1 MQKKR
6 RVLLIYFERSKI
18 KMSKG
23 ENVPMMYERFPAVAA
38 LNRVQGFNPL
48 KMMRRMVSE
57 KTGEEVWRLDLQYKK
72 LWFRLAH
79 PTGRIRLNA
88 LRITEQLAI
97 YEAQVYLNRDDQLP
111 ISSFTSSISREEA
124 PEGKYV
130 QAAQEEAVDNA
141 LTSAGFGIQLSDVT
155 TPENQRHFGSEIPV
169 SAAKGEPAAVVATP
183 KPAVNAGKP
192 AVQAPT
198 APAKTVAAPQSAA
211 TAAAATPKPAQN
223 APVPSKEAQSQP
235 AAKPAQTAA
244 QPSFKAPK
252 VNTAVN
258 PTAQQD
264 RVEAFAA
271 QPVQPVKVDV
281 PAVQTAKIPEQKD
294 AHSALEILRGGNVA
308 PTAAPTPA
316 VAFAA
321 EADADLP
328 YTFGP
333 RYNNDMSVDE
343 IAQLMTVDEA
353 KEVVV
358 DSGMSKGWKMGD
370 IAANRPASLKFY
382 IFGGYKGNNNI
393 LKAAAKIMYEQVQQ
407 VA

>member
-1 MQKKR
+1 
-6 RVLLIYFERSKI
+6 
-18 KMSKG
+18 MSKG
-23 ENVPMMYERFPAVAA
+23 ENVSMMYERFPAVAA
-38 LNRVQGFNPL
+38 LNQVQGFNPL

-57 KTGEEVWRLDLQYKK
+57 KTGEEIWRLDLQYKK

-155 TPENQRHFGSEIPV
+155 TPESQRHFGNEIPV
-169 SAAKGEPAAVVATP
+169 TAVKSEPTAVAAKP

-192 AVQAPT
+192 AIQVPMAPV
-198 APAKTVAAPQSAA
+198 KTVAAPQSAA
-211 TAAAATPKPAQN
+211 SAATAVSNPIQSVPAPAKVDN
-223 APVPSKEAQSQP
+223 SQP
-235 AAKPAQTAA
+235 AAKLAQSAA
-244 QPSFKAPK
+244 QPSVKAPK

-258 PTAQQD
+258 PPAQQD
-264 RVEAFAA
+264 RVEAPAA
-271 QPVQPVKVDV
+271 QAVQPVKVDV

-308 PTAAPTPA
+308 PTAAPAPA

-343 IAQLMTVDEA
+343 IVQLMTVDEA

-370 IAANRPASLKFY
+370 VATNRPASLKFY

-393 LKAAAKIMYEQVQQ
+393 LKAAAMIMYEQVQQ
-407 VA
+407 AA